1 VPAVAKL
8 SVVIPVYNEKGTFE
22 ELLGRIARVPISKE
36 LVIVDD
42 ASTDGT
48 RERIRA
54 LEDRY
59 LHREDAGPG
68 LAWMGGGAASD
79 EGATQGDRAAA
90 GRAGM
95 NGRDGPLERTAPPGG
110 SAPLEMV
117 FVYQEVNRGKGAA
130 VREGIAR
137 TTGDIVLVQDAD
149 LEYDPA
155 DYPSLVAPIV
165 EGRADVVYGSR
176 LRSGALRNGYF
187 GNYLANRGLTLL
199 SNLFTGLRLTDMETC
214 YKVMRGEIARGLT
227 LTADRFGFDPEI
239 TAKLAR
245 GGHRF
250 TEVPGSYAGR
260 SYAEGK
266 KIRWKDALV
275 VVRAILRYAG
285 GD

>member
-1 VPAVAKL
+1 MPSPLKL

-22 ELLGRIARVPISKE
+22 ELLRRIARVPIPKE

-59 LHREDAGPG
+59 LRREGAGPG
-68 LAWMGGGAASD
+68 LAWMGGASE
-79 EGATQGDRAAA
+79 EGATQGGGAAA
-90 GRAGM
+90 GQAGA
-95 NGRDGPLERTAPPGG
+95 NGRNGPREPAATPGG
-110 SAPLEMV
+110 SAPS
-117 FVYQEVNRGKGAA
+117 RWSSSTRTSTGA
-130 VREGIAR
+130 REPPCGRESPGRRATSCSCR
-137 TTGDIVLVQDAD
+137 TPTSSTTPPTIL
-149 LEYDPA
+149 P
-155 DYPSLVAPIV
+155 LVAPIV

-250 TEVPGSYAGR
+250 TEVPVSYAGR

-266 KIRWKDALV
+266 KIRWKDAFV

>member
-1 VPAVAKL
+1 
-8 SVVIPVYNEKGTFE
+8 
-22 ELLGRIARVPISKE
+22 
-36 LVIVDD
+36 
-42 ASTDGT
+42 
-48 RERIRA
+48 
-54 LEDRY
+54 
-59 LHREDAGPG
+59 
-68 LAWMGGGAASD
+68 
-79 EGATQGDRAAA
+79 
-90 GRAGM
+90 
-95 NGRDGPLERTAPPGG
+95 
-110 SAPLEMV
+110 
-117 FVYQEVNRGKGAA
+117 
-130 VREGIAR
+130 
-137 TTGDIVLVQDAD
+137 
-149 LEYDPA
+149 
-155 DYPSLVAPIV
+155 VAPIV

-214 YKVMRGEIARGLT
+214 YKAMRGEIARGLT

-250 TEVPGSYAGR
+250 AEVPVRYAGR

-266 KIRWKDALV
+266 KIRWKDAFV